1 MYPVGFTRHL
11 LQHDAWIQS
20 RVFDWSSREVAEC
33 PSLRWERVHLR
44 HQSHG
49 ATFDCAGM
57 RTTPPGPDTGILV
70 DELMIADGHR
80 PDSRFLTNEVPN
92 TGASSLQLEQP
103 D

>member
-1 MYPVGFTRHL
+1 MYPAGSAGHL

-33 PSLRWERVHLR
+33 RSLRWERVHLR

-57 RTTPPGPDTGILV
+57 WTTPPGPDTGTLV
-70 DELMIADGHR
+70 DERMIADGIGQIH
-80 PDSRFLTNEVPN
+80 DL
-92 TGASSLQLEQP
+92 
-103 D
+103 